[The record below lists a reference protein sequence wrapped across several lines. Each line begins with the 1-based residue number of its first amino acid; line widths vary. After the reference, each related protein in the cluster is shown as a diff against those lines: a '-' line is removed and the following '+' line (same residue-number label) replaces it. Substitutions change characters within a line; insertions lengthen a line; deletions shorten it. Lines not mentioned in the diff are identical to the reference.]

1 MKRFGPHRRAFSS
14 SAEPALL
21 QWANRNRR
29 TGNAILTALRSL
41 LVRALD
47 AHNPVLRIADFKRYW
62 AVSVLNSFGEQI
74 SALALPL
81 TAVLLLHATP
91 SQMGIMVA
99 LQAMPYVLFSLPVGV
114 WLDRRAKFTIVLR
127 SELLFPLILGSV
139 PLAYWLGVLSMPWMY
154 ATVFLLGTAF
164 VVNGTAAQVFLTHL
178 VGRKHLI
185 DAHSKFAATD
195 SAARLLGPG
204 MAGALVQVLTA
215 PFALLV
221 QCAAFLASFFTLGT
235 IRARD
240 ARPAPV
246 DTHPVKDIVDG
257 LKFVKGTPILWTLA
271 WGTSLWQL
279 LYHGAVTLNVLFA
292 TRTLGMSPGVLG
304 VAQMLGGFG
313 VLASS
318 LLVRPLTR
326 RYGTGVTLLSG
337 LALAAF
343 AWTLLALT
351 PVRPFGLSW
360 GSAAYYGAVTF
371 LFDCGVM
378 LYFMPYLA
386 LRQMLTPDAYL
397 GRVVATM
404 RCLNIAGAPVGALA
418 AGALGEWLGLRGGI
432 ACVAAGAVGLALL
445 MYFSPLRAIRADPH
459 AQA

>member
-1 MKRFGPHRRAFSS
+1 
-14 SAEPALL
+14 
-21 QWANRNRR
+21 
-29 TGNAILTALRSL
+29 
-41 LVRALD
+41 VLD
-47 AHNPVLRIADFKRYW
+47 AGNPVLRIADFRRYW
-62 AVSVLNSFGEQI
+62 GVSILNSFGEQI

-91 SQMGIMVA
+91 SQMGVMVA

-114 WLDRRAKFTIVLR
+114 WLDRRAKFPILLR
-127 SELLFPLILGSV
+127 SEIVFPFVLGSV
-139 PLAYWLGVLSMPWMY
+139 PLGYWLGKLSMPWMY
-154 ATVFLLGTAF
+154 TVAFCLGTAF
-164 VVNGTAAQVFLTHL
+164 VVNGTASQVFLTHL
-178 VGRKHLI
+178 VGRRHLI

-204 MAGALVQVLTA
+204 MAGALVQWLTA

-221 QCAAFLASFFTLGT
+221 QCVVFLFSFAALGT

-246 DTHPVKDIVDG
+246 DTHPVRDIVDG
-257 LKFVKGTPILWTLA
+257 LKFVRRTPVLWTLA
-271 WGTSLWQL
+271 WGTALWQL

-304 VAQMLGGFG
+304 AAQMLGGFG

-318 LLVRPLTR
+318 MLVKPMTR
-326 RYGTGVTLLSG
+326 RYGTGVTLLMG

-351 PVRPFGLSW
+351 PVRPFGLDW
-360 GSAAYYGAVTF
+360 GSAACYGAITF

-386 LRQMLTPDAYL
+386 LRQMVTPDAYL

-404 RCLNIAGAPVGALA
+404 RCLNIAGAPVGALT

-445 MYFSPLRAIRADPH
+445 MTFHSPLRTIRADPH
-459 AQA
+459 APNKPAPDGSKS